1 MVTRTWSSRRRRGAA
16 VRDDA
21 FDTIKD
27 SRDDK
32 NEKSN
37 LLKKIKEL
45 DTAIKKDT
53 EEGGSIRQHKT
64 EAAPRPACG
73 PRGAETSMS
82 SRSEPVVL
90 IEICEMRAGGF

>member
-1 MVTRTWSSRRRRGAA
+1 MRVGIGARRPPPLKDVSKSSLKLNSDGRVTFRSDGYPDMELEKEAAGAA

-27 SRDDK
+27 SRDGK

-45 DTAIKKDT
+45 DAAIKITREK
-53 EEGGSIRQHKT
+53 IL
-64 EAAPRPACG
+64 AL
-73 PRGAETSMS
+73 M
-82 SRSEPVVL
+82 L
-90 IEICEMRAGGF
+90 LN